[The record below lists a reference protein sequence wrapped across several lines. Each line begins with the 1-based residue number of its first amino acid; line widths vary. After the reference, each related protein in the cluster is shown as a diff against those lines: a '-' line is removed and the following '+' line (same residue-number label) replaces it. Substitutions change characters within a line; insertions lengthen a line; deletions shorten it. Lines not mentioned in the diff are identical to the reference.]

1 MKYDKE
7 CLNVPWDMAL
17 IFLDFACIFDVSQNP
32 EIL

>member
-17 IFLDFACIFDVSQNP
+17 IFQDFACTFDVSWNS